1 MCVCV
6 YLPNIS
12 QTFLQP
18 RSNSMDWK
26 CLWVILVSLD
36 WHLSKETEFSGKF
49 LRVSKDHYTKWGRGG
64 GRQLRRTLSLSEAIR
79 EVPMTCHQLLV
90 VNSGTEVN
98 ELPCHV
104 WFWVKFSFLLASSS
118 STWLGSAFTSLY
130 IERSF
135 ATLLHFHCL
144 EPPFFISS
152 ILCQSN
158 HLKKS
163 EHAIL
168 YHIPCLSKELITV
181 VMYRKELCS
190 SFIAVCFNKFKD
202 HWVRPWARV
211 NLHSCTKAGD
221 DLPHYFS
228 YSAAVCL
235 GHLV

>member
-49 LRVSKDHYTKWGRGG
+49 LRVSKDHYMKWGKGG

-130 IERSF
+130 IEW
-135 ATLLHFHCL
+135 LLQH
-144 EPPFFISS
+144 FFISTALS
-152 ILCQSN
+152 
-158 HLKKS
+158 HLS
-163 EHAIL
+163 
-168 YHIPCLSKELITV
+168 LSPPFYAKIITWTKV
-181 VMYRKELCS
+181 SVLFYTIYL
-190 SFIAVCFNKFKD
+190 AL
-202 HWVRPWARV
+202 AR
-211 NLHSCTKAGD
+211 N
-221 DLPHYFS
+221 
-228 YSAAVCL
+228 
-235 GHLV
+235 